1 MQNFNVTRRKGKDSD
16 CIGRNLRKG
25 TRYTLIL
32 SAFLTLYSCSAYYHT
47 KQAEKHAQKAVN
59 KGATVTSDTTFVTV
73 SDTLTEIDTVDN
85 YIRITKTIRD
95 TVRNE
100 CKNVYIAKSKTEVR
114 QENRTERKRIKE
126 VNKTERRANRQ
137 RAKTNR
143 TQARAQKKR
152 FPFWLL
158 IIGFI
163 LGIAVRHYWQK
174 LKTIL

>member
-1 MQNFNVTRRKGKDSD
+1 MKY
-16 CIGRNLRKG
+16 I
-25 TRYTLIL
+25 LIL
-32 SAFLTLYSCSAYYHT
+32 SLLTGLFSCSAYYHT
-47 KQAEKHAQKAVN
+47 KQANKHTQKALN
-59 KGATVTSDTTFVTV
+59 KGATLTSDTTYVTT
-73 SDTLTEIDTVDN
+73 SDTLTQIDTVDN

-95 TVRNE
+95 TVRTE

-126 VNKTERRANRQ
+126 VNKTERKADKQ

-158 IIGFI
+158 IIGFV
-163 LGIAVRHYWQK
+163 LGFAVRHYWQK